1 MRHEHFSIA
10 GHEVLRVL
18 MIEVIYFVNSAE
30 IIVVAIIQKSG
41 VLNRLGH
48 INVLF
53 SVMIAGR

>member
-1 MRHEHFSIA
+1 
-10 GHEVLRVL
+10 
-18 MIEVIYFVNSAE
+18 MIEVIYFVNSTE
-30 IIVVAIIQKSG
+30 IIVVAIIQKGG